1 MEPENNSRPN
11 SKKEG
16 VMSEP
21 CGRTFDEALISGYVD
36 GALVQG
42 DAQRVQ
48 IHLEDCASCRAL
60 VDEITSVRKVTISS
74 AFATPADHEWPAEA
88 PRSTASRTAR
98 RLGWPVLAAWAILV
112 AGVGLL
118 EAWRDA
124 DDLLERLILVAGVSG
139 LSLLF
144 LSVLLDRL
152 KASKSDRYQE
162 VHK

>member
-1 MEPENNSRPN
+1 
-11 SKKEG
+11 
-16 VMSEP
+16 MSEP

-36 GALVQG
+36 GTLVQG

-60 VDEITSVRKVTISS
+60 VDEITSVRETTISS

-98 RLGWPVLAAWAILV
+98 RLGWPVLAAWAILF

-118 EAWRDA
+118 EAWGDA
-124 DDLLERLILVAGVSG
+124 DDSLERLILVAGVSG

-152 KASKSDRYQE
+152 KARKSDRYNE
-162 VHK
+162 VLK

>member
-1 MEPENNSRPN
+1 
-11 SKKEG
+11 
-16 VMSEP
+16 MSEP

-36 GALVQG
+36 GTLVQG

-60 VDEITSVRKVTISS
+60 VDEITSVREATISS

-152 KASKSDRYQE
+152 KARKSDRYNE
-162 VHK
+162 VLK

>member
-1 MEPENNSRPN
+1 MRE
-11 SKKEG
+11 
-16 VMSEP
+16 
-21 CGRTFDEALISGYVD
+21 T
-36 GALVQG
+36 
-42 DAQRVQ
+42 
-48 IHLEDCASCRAL
+48 
-60 VDEITSVRKVTISS
+60 TISS

-98 RLGWPVLAAWAILV
+98 RLGWPVLAAWAILL

-118 EAWRDA
+118 EAGRDA
-124 DDLLERLILVAGVSG
+124 DDSLERLILVAGVSG

-152 KASKSDRYQE
+152 KARKSDRYHE

>member
-1 MEPENNSRPN
+1 
-11 SKKEG
+11 
-16 VMSEP
+16 MSEP

-36 GALVQG
+36 GTLVQG

-60 VDEITSVRKVTISS
+60 VDEITSVRETTISS

-88 PRSTASRTAR
+88 PQSTASRTAR

-152 KASKSDRYQE
+152 KARKSDRYHE

>member
-1 MEPENNSRPN
+1 
-11 SKKEG
+11 
-16 VMSEP
+16 MSEP

-36 GALVQG
+36 GTLVQG

-60 VDEITSVRKVTISS
+60 VDEITSVRETPISS

-98 RLGWPVLAAWAILV
+98 RLGWHVLAAWAILV

-152 KASKSDRYQE
+152 KARKSDRYNE
-162 VHK
+162 VLK

>member
-1 MEPENNSRPN
+1 
-11 SKKEG
+11 
-16 VMSEP
+16 MSEP

-36 GALVQG
+36 GTLVQG

-60 VDEITSVRKVTISS
+60 VDESTSVRETTISS

-88 PRSTASRTAR
+88 PRSPASRTAR

-124 DDLLERLILVAGVSG
+124 DDLLERLILGAGVSG

-152 KASKSDRYQE
+152 KARKSDRYNE
-162 VHK
+162 VLK

>member
-1 MEPENNSRPN
+1 
-11 SKKEG
+11 
-16 VMSEP
+16 MSAP

-36 GALVQG
+36 GTLVQG

-60 VDEITSVRKVTISS
+60 VDEITSVRETTISS

-152 KASKSDRYQE
+152 KARKSDRYNE
-162 VHK
+162 VLK

>member
-1 MEPENNSRPN
+1 
-11 SKKEG
+11 
-16 VMSEP
+16 MSEP

-36 GALVQG
+36 GTLVQG

-60 VDEITSVRKVTISS
+60 VDEITAVRETTISS

-152 KASKSDRYQE
+152 KARKSDRYNE
-162 VHK
+162 VLK

>member
-1 MEPENNSRPN
+1 
-11 SKKEG
+11 
-16 VMSEP
+16 MSEP

-36 GALVQG
+36 GTLVQG

-60 VDEITSVRKVTISS
+60 VDEITSVREATISS

-98 RLGWPVLAAWAILV
+98 RLGWPVLAAWAIIV

-152 KASKSDRYQE
+152 KARKSDRYQE

>member
-1 MEPENNSRPN
+1 MC
-11 SKKEG
+11 
-16 VMSEP
+16 EP

-36 GALVQG
+36 GTLVQG

-60 VDEITSVRKVTISS
+60 VDEITSVRETTISS

-152 KASKSDRYQE
+152 KARKSDRYNE
-162 VHK
+162 VLK

>member
-1 MEPENNSRPN
+1 
-11 SKKEG
+11 
-16 VMSEP
+16 MSEP

-36 GALVQG
+36 GTLVQG

-60 VDEITSVRKVTISS
+60 VDEITSVRETTISS

-152 KASKSDRYQE
+152 KARKSDRYNE
-162 VHK
+162 VLK

>member
-1 MEPENNSRPN
+1 
-11 SKKEG
+11 
-16 VMSEP
+16 MSEP

-36 GALVQG
+36 GTLVQG

-60 VDEITSVRKVTISS
+60 VDEITSVRETTISS
-74 AFATPADHEWPAEA
+74 AFATPPDHEWPAEA

-152 KASKSDRYQE
+152 KARKSDRYNE
-162 VHK
+162 VL

>member
-1 MEPENNSRPN
+1 
-11 SKKEG
+11 
-16 VMSEP
+16 MSEP

-36 GALVQG
+36 GTLVQG

-60 VDEITSVRKVTISS
+60 VDEITSVRETTISS

-98 RLGWPVLAAWAILV
+98 RLGGPVLAAWAILV

-152 KASKSDRYQE
+152 KARKSDRYNE
-162 VHK
+162 VLK